1 MLLIVIYHILEVNA
15 VEEPKQ
21 TWRADELGMQSR
33 CGEYDDLLSY
43 GGRYVIDSKKS
54 GQKGHLY
61 IAGKLCGTHLVIPFN
76 IMIPL
81 EPAYRSYSPHA
92 CAESQSRAP
101 YYMNV
106 ETWIANQCNDWGVQ
120 SIEQVIYLNGDLRS
134 VESIHRI
141 VW

>member
-1 MLLIVIYHILEVNA
+1 MGDR
-15 VEEPKQ
+15 
-21 TWRADELGMQSR
+21 TD
-33 CGEYDDLLSY
+33 
-43 GGRYVIDSKKS
+43 
-54 GQKGHLY
+54 